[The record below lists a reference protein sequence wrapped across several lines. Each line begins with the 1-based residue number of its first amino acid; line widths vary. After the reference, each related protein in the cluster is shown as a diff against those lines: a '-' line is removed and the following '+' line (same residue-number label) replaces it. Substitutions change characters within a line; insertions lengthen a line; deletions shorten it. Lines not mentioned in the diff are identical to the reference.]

1 MKPHRCTLEKH
12 RGILFSVPF
21 VSRNFLSSS
30 CACLHEFRLCY
41 SWSPH
46 DLVLFSLLSVG
57 RQWRRRAWSVDDC
70 SDNHIR
76 ISVHYHNH
84 THHQGTLRNAHP
96 LTHRPTEVFFSI
108 MWILV
113 FHKAPLCVCCRCWR
127 VAYQKPGLRNVS
139 SLLATVT
146 STTMRSV
153 SQSVILICTSGFWMM
168 ARFILGCVKGSLSFY
183 INPRCTFFT
192 LFSKWKPLD
201 TL

>member
-1 MKPHRCTLEKH
+1 MF
-12 RGILFSVPF
+12 ILFPETSFLAAVHACMNSFSVIPGHLMILF
-21 VSRNFLSSS
+21 CFLCCQLDGSGDGEPGVLMTAQTITSES
-30 CACLHEFRLCY
+30 LCTTTTT
-41 SWSPH
+41 H
-46 DLVLFSLLSVG
+46 ITKVLSETPTH
-57 RQWRRRAWSVDDC
+57 W
-70 SDNHIR
+70 
-76 ISVHYHNH
+76 H
-84 THHQGTLRNAHP
+84 TDPLRF
-96 LTHRPTEVFFSI
+96 FFSI

-146 STTMRSV
+146 STMMRSV

-168 ARFILGCVKGSLSFY
+168 ARFILGCVKGSLSVY
-183 INPRCTFFT
+183 VNPRCKFFT